1 VVPLPRRGTG
11 CSEGEKL
18 PRKCAVCAASVGKSA
33 SSDRLGSGLTG
44 DAGAARALY
53 AELLPIRERVLGPEH
68 PRTQAA
74 RADLAYWTRQADG
87 ARSLMRRSPLVQCCA
102 ASQPN
107 ESSRRWLHNSPWL
120 RPGGQSDGLYVYASP
135 RLG

>member
-53 AELLPIRERVLGPEH
+53 AELLLIRERVLGPEHPDVLDDRARLADWTGKAGDTAGARALYAELLPIRERVLGPEH

-74 RADLAYWTRQADG
+74 RADLAYWTRQAAGG
-87 ARSLMRRSPLVQCCA
+87 AEPDA
-102 ASQPN
+102 T
-107 ESSRRWLHNSPWL
+107 
-120 RPGGQSDGLYVYASP
+120 
-135 RLG
+135 